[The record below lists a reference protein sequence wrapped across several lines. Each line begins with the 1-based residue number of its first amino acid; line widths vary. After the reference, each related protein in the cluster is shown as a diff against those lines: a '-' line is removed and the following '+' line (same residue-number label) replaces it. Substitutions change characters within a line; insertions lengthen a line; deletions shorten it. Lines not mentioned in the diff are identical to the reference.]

1 MAKKKTTAKGKK
13 VIKAA
18 PKPKTDRSTEIFG
31 VILIC
36 FGIIFGIA
44 VYSDHSILLLDA
56 LHTFAFGCF
65 GLFGYLCPVVTVV
78 GGALLIFFR
87 KKEKQPL
94 RVVLGI
100 LGILSILAIIHFCS
114 RDFDFEDKYGEFL
127 RYSYLTCGAEQ
138 IGGGVIGALLAWP
151 ICGLVGKVGGV
162 IIYLCVV
169 IISVIV
175 VFDISLKSV
184 GDKVGSSIAARREEM
199 KAKKI
204 TAAVPEEDDE
214 EDLTD
219 FYDEFPVDE
228 MPEPVEE
235 EDEEEPFVPASPIP
249 RRKHEREPRQ
259 KKTRVNNSYML
270 EDTEEAPAMP
280 AQREEL
286 PQDAELTIIG
296 QDLHGKFETASKKRT
311 PAKPQWPQLD
321 VTERPQEAFVPEEEP
336 EEDDFPEDFEQ
347 EQLPLFD
354 ADEMGL
360 AKEEPKK
367 PPKKKTPAKQA
378 YRLPPVEIL
387 AVNKSN
393 VDMRSAKNEI
403 ETYSQML
410 EDTLESF
417 NVSAKV
423 INAERGP
430 KVTRYELQPAPG
442 VKISKILGLQDDIAL
457 NLAAESI
464 RIVAPIPGKAA
475 VGIELPNKDHGS
487 VMLRELVDAPEFKRM
502 KGSLI
507 FALGKDIMGQNVYSD
522 LKKMPHLLVAGTT
535 GSGKSVCLNTII
547 MSMLYRSTPDEL
559 KFMMIDPKRGVEMAK
574 YNGLPNL
581 IIPVVIEPA
590 KAAGALQWAVSEM
603 ISRYKQ
609 FTQFGSKDLERHNE
623 KLKEKGFKP
632 LHKLVII
639 IDEFAD
645 LMMISSKEVE
655 DAVCRIAQLGRASGI
670 HLIIATQSPRADIFT
685 GLIKANVPSRIALTV
700 GNALESR
707 IIMDAKGAEQL
718 LGQGDM
724 LFRPVGEKATRIQGC
739 WVSDPEIEAVVEFL
753 KEHSPAEYDESIDAH
768 IEELAEKKTKTE
780 VKSSNDDG
788 ETSFGDDLTKK
799 AIEIAAEYE
808 GVSASMLQRRLRVG
822 YARAARLVDEL
833 EELGVV
839 GPADGSKPRQLLLT
853 REDCIR
859 LANADEFMEE

>member
-1 MAKKKTTAKGKK
+1 MTKKKTTAKGKK

-18 PKPKTDRSTEIFG
+18 KPKVSRAPEIMG

-44 VYSDHSILLLDA
+44 VYADHSILLLDA

-65 GLFGYLCPVVTVV
+65 GLFGYLCPVVTVA
-78 GGALLIFFR
+78 GGVLLIFTR
-87 KKEKQPL
+87 KAEKHPL
-94 RVVLGI
+94 KATMGI
-100 LGILSILAIIHFCS
+100 LGILSILVIIHYCS
-114 RDFDFEDKYGEFL
+114 KGFDYDDKYGEFL

-138 IGGGVIGALLAWP
+138 IGGGVLGALLAWP
-151 ICGLVGKVGGV
+151 VYGLVGKVGGV
-162 IIYLCVV
+162 IIWICLL
-169 IISVIV
+169 IISIII
-175 VFDISLKSV
+175 VFDISLRDM
-184 GDKVGSSIAARREEM
+184 GDKVGSSLAARRKEM
-199 KAKKI
+199 QEKKLV
-204 TAAVPEEDDE
+204 AAVPEEDE
-214 EDLTD
+214 EADPVE
-219 FYDEFPVDE
+219 FYDDFPE
-228 MPEPVEE
+228 EEWEAEPEE
-235 EDEEEPFVPASPIP
+235 EDIPIEAPPFIP
-249 RRKHEREPRQ
+249 QKKRAEREPRQ
-259 KKTRVNNSYML
+259 KKSRINNSYML
-270 EDTEEAPAMP
+270 DDTAEAPAP
-280 AQREEL
+280 TAVREE
-286 PQDAELTIIG
+286 PAKDPELTIIG
-296 QDLHGKFETASKKRT
+296 QDLRGKFETAPKKKT

-321 VTERPQEAFVPEEEP
+321 INPVPQQEEIFPEEEP
-336 EEDDFPEDFEQ
+336 EEEFPEDFEQ
-347 EQLPLFD
+347 EQFPLFD

-360 AKEEPKK
+360 EKEETVKK
-367 PPKKKTPAKQA
+367 PPKKKAPAKQA
-378 YRLPPVEIL
+378 YRLPPVDIL
-387 AVNKSN
+387 AVNKSS

-403 ETYSQML
+403 EMYSRML

-442 VKISKILGLQDDIAL
+442 VKISKILNLQDDIAL

-487 VMLRELVDAPEFKRM
+487 VMLRELVEAPEFKRA
-502 KGSLI
+502 KGTLV

-547 MSMLYRSTPDEL
+547 MSMLYRSTPDEV

-603 ISRYKQ
+603 ITRYKQ
-609 FTQFGSKDLERHNE
+609 FNQFGSKDLERYNE
-623 KLKEKGFKP
+623 KLKERGIKP
-632 LHKLVII
+632 LHKLVIV

-780 VKSSNDDG
+780 SRSSNDDG
-788 ETSFGDDLTKK
+788 DASFGDDLTKK

-839 GPADGSKPRQLLLT
+839 GPAEGSKPRQLLLT

-859 LANADEFMEE
+859 LANADEFMED